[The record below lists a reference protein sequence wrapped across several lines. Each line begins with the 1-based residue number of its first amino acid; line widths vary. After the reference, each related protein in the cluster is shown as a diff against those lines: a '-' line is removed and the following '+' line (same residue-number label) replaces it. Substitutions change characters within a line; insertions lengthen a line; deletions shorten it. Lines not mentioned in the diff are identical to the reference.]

1 MFRFKSSIGET
12 MKAVLRTMGVLA
24 VASASVLTGVSAA
37 QAAPACSTARVCLY
51 DNYWFTGTPR
61 PFGWV
66 TSYIG
71 NAANDQASSL
81 VVGPPS
87 DWASPYVYFYRD
99 ANYDGHA
106 IIFRGGNA
114 MNDLRGSAMIP
125 GVNWDD
131 EISSVWG

>member
-1 MFRFKSSIGET
+1 LFRFKSSIGET

-37 QAAPACSTARVCLY
+37 QAAPACSTARGWFY
-51 DNYWFTGTPR
+51 DDYWFLGTPR

-66 TSYIG
+66 TSYVG